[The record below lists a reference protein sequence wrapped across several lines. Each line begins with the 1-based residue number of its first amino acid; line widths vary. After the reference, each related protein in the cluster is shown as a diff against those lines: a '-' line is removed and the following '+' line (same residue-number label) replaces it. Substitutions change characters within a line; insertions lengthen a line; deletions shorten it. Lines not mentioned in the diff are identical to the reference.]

1 MSQNSKYQVRLPI
14 VLCLGLAAGVFVGA
28 TLNTGKGTSNVN
40 KDVQK
45 LRDVLTQIK
54 EEYVD
59 TVNTSVLVDEA
70 IQEIL
75 HKLDP
80 HSSYIPVSE
89 RIAANE
95 DLRGNFD
102 GIGVE
107 FSIFDDTIVVL
118 TPLSGGPSEALG
130 IQAGDKIINVDNKN
144 VAGVG
149 INNAGVM
156 KALKGPR
163 GTEVAVTVLRG
174 DKEIKYTIVRDKIPQ
189 YSVDVAYMVNEQI
202 GYIKVNRFS
211 ATTFD
216 EFKNGLASLKEKGMK
231 KLVLDLQGNPGGYM
245 NMAIQIADEFL
256 PAGKKIVSQ
265 KGKERRYNAEAFA
278 TDKGEFENGDVIV
291 LVNEN
296 SASASEILAGALQ
309 DNDRA
314 LIVGRRSFGK
324 GLVQSP
330 FDLSDG
336 SELRLTISR
345 YYTPSGRSIQK
356 PYQDGDEY
364 ARDIIS
370 RYNHGEFFHAD
381 SIKVNDSLK
390 FLTLNGRT
398 VYGGGGIMPDYFV
411 PLDTT
416 LNSHYL
422 NELYTSTALQEY
434 TFNYAEKNKDDL
446 EGKGFEHFFST
457 FRVTDNMLN
466 DLVETGERN
475 NVKADR
481 AEIRAK
487 KSLFRVHV
495 KAQIARKIWGNE
507 GFYPVFNETNEVFQ
521 QGVKMFDRIPELN
534 RQEM

>member
-1 MSQNSKYQVRLPI
+1 MSQHSKYQLQLPI

-28 TLNTGKGTSNVN
+28 TFSTGKRTSDVN

-45 LRDVLTQIK
+45 FREILTQIK

-59 TVNTSVLVDEA
+59 TVNTTAMVDDA
-70 IQEIL
+70 IQQIL

-80 HSSYIPVSE
+80 HSSYIPASE
-89 RIAANE
+89 RLAANE

-102 GIGVE
+102 GIGIE
-107 FSIFDDTIVVL
+107 FNVFDDTIVVL

-130 IQAGDKIINVDNKN
+130 IQSGDKIINVDGKN
-144 VAGVG
+144 VAGIG
-149 INNAGVM
+149 ITNSGVM

-163 GTEVAVTVLRG
+163 GSEVDVKVLRG
-174 DKEIKYTIVRDKIPQ
+174 EKEINYSIIRDKIPQ
-189 YSVDVAYMVNEQI
+189 YSIDVSYMVNDEV

-211 ATTFD
+211 ATTYD
-216 EFKNGLASLKEKGMK
+216 EFHAALTSLRDKGMK
-231 KLVLDLQGNPGGYM
+231 KLMLDLQGNPGGYM
-245 NMAIQIADEFL
+245 NMAIQMADEFL
-256 PAGKKIVSQ
+256 PSGKKIVSQ
-265 KGKERRYNAEAFA
+265 KGKESRYNAEAFA
-278 TDKGEFENGDVIV
+278 TAKGDFENGDVII
-291 LVNEN
+291 LVNEGT
-296 SASASEILAGALQ
+296 ASASEIVAGALQ

-314 LIVGRRSFGK
+314 LVVGRRSFGK

-370 RYNHGEFFHAD
+370 RYNHGEFFHSD
-381 SIKVNDSLK
+381 SIKVNDSLQY
-390 FLTLNGRT
+390 LTLNGRT

-434 TFNYAEKNKDDL
+434 TFNYAEENKESL
-446 EGKGFEHFFST
+446 ETNGYEAFLNKFT
-457 FRVTDNMLN
+457 VTDDMLK
-466 DLVETGERN
+466 DLADTGERN
-475 NVKADR
+475 KIKADYTELR
-481 AEIRAK
+481 TK
-487 KSLFRVHV
+487 KKLIKVHV

-521 QGVKMFDRIPELN
+521 QAVNMFDRIPELN
-534 RQEM
+534 RSEM

>member
-1 MSQNSKYQVRLPI
+1 MSQNSKYHVRLPI

-28 TLNTGKGTSNVN
+28 SLNTGGTADVN

-45 LRDVLTQIK
+45 IREILTQIK

-59 TVNTSVLVDEA
+59 TVNTSALVDDA
-70 IQEIL
+70 IRDML
-75 HKLDP
+75 HTLDP
-80 HSSYIPVSE
+80 HSAYIPVSE
-89 RIAANE
+89 RAAANE

-102 GIGVE
+102 GIGIE
-107 FSIFDDTIVVL
+107 FNIFDDTIVVL

-130 IQAGDKIINVDNKN
+130 IQSGDKIIHVDGKS

-149 INNAGVM
+149 ITNNGVM

-174 DKEIKYTIVRDKIPQ
+174 EKEINYTIIRDKIPQ
-189 YSVDVAYMVNEQI
+189 HSVDVAYMVNDDI

-211 ATTFD
+211 ATTYD
-216 EFKNGLASLKEKGMK
+216 EFQSGLAALKDKGMK

-245 NMAIQIADEFL
+245 NMAIQMADEFL
-256 PAGKKIVSQ
+256 PSGKKIVSQ

-278 TDKGEFENGDVIV
+278 TGKGEFENGDLIV
-291 LVNEN
+291 LVNEG
-296 SASASEILAGALQ
+296 SASASEIVAGALQ

-314 LIVGRRSFGK
+314 LVVGRRSFGK

-381 SIKVNDSLK
+381 SIKVNDSLE

-434 TFNYAEKNKDDL
+434 TFNYAEENKEKLQGTDFKAFLSKFD
-446 EGKGFEHFFST
+446 
-457 FRVTDNMLN
+457 VTDRMLN
-466 DLVETGERN
+466 DLVKTGERN
-475 NVKADR
+475 KVKADYK
-481 AEIRAK
+481 EVQAK
-487 KSLFRVHV
+487 KRLFKIHV

-521 QGVKMFDRIPELN
+521 QAVKLFDRIPELN
-534 RQEM
+534 RSEM